1 MSMGVEIY
9 IPRQKLNEMLKLTFA
24 GSGPGPTVELGPFE
38 EVAFD
43 GNDLYALV
51 EGRPRIARHAD
62 HYWFVDGEKF
72 FRVDC
77 NTAVEAQFQ
86 DGAGKVTEVLGPFV
100 HFSSADGIA
109 YGDGQNFA
117 HIDPH
122 SGRWF
127 SHLHRSHWNRLVIRA
142 V

>member
-1 MSMGVEIY
+1 
-9 IPRQKLNEMLKLTFA
+9 MLKLTFA
-24 GSGPGPTVELGPFE
+24 EAGIGPTLAVGPFP
-38 EVAFD
+38 EVAFE

-51 EGRPRIARHAD
+51 EGRPLLGRHKD
-62 HYWFVDGEKF
+62 HYWFVGERRF

-77 NTAVEAQFQ
+77 STAVEAQFQ
-86 DGAGKVTEVLGPFV
+86 EKSGKVTEILGPFI

-109 YGDGQNFA
+109 YGDGQTFA

-122 SGRWF
+122 AGLWF
-127 SHLHRSHWNRLVIRA
+127 SHLHRSYWDRLVLRA